1 MQFILD
7 MRGDED
13 EGGVYSLH
21 FAVCLDSVGRQIFG
35 ARLPVAFSK
44 GHVVKKPPRTD
55 LIQLIHFG
63 NT

>member
-1 MQFILD
+1 MQLILD

-21 FAVCLDSVGRQIFG
+21 FAVCLESVGRQIFG

-44 GHVVKKPPRTD
+44 GQVVKNLQE
-55 LIQLIHFG
+55 LI
-63 NT
+63 